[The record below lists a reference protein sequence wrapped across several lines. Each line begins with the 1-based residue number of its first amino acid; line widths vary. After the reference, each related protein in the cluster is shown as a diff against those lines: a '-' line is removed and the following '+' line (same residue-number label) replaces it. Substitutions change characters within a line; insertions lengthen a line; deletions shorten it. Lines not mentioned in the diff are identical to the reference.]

1 MEKIQTTAVKKS
13 KKYGLL
19 FVIFAI
25 VLAFVTTI
33 TVTFAWFTGK
43 DSDSGTGTT
52 PVVAVSVV
60 GGSDTI
66 TLGSVSSV
74 KVNNNSNCDVYV
86 RAKIIPECYD
96 SSGNVLTNYNASDYY
111 TIETTGWSPVS
122 EYDSNYIYYGS
133 PTKVGYETKTLT
145 VVSSITP
152 TKVSAPTGVTVKLSV
167 FVEAIQADS
176 SKLGLNKWKA

>member
-1 MEKIQTTAVKKS
+1 MEKTQTTAVKKS

-19 FVIFAI
+19 FAIFAT
-25 VLAFVTTI
+25 VLVLVTTI
-33 TVTFAWFTGK
+33 TVTFAWFTGS
-43 DSDSGTGTT
+43 DTDSGTGTT

-60 GGSDTI
+60 GGSDII

-74 KVNNNSNCDVYV
+74 EVSNNSNCDVYV
-86 RAKIIPECYD
+86 RAKIIAECCD
-96 SSGNVLTNYNASDYY
+96 SSGHVLTNYNASDYY

-122 EYDSNYIYYGS
+122 EYDSDFIYYGL

-145 VVSSITP
+145 VVSGITKKASP
-152 TKVSAPTGVTVKLSV
+152 PTGVTVKLSV

-176 SKLGLNKWKA
+176 SSRGLNKWKA

>member
-1 MEKIQTTAVKKS
+1 MEKTQTTAVKRS

-96 SSGNVLTNYNASDYY
+96 DSSGHVLTNYNASDYY
-111 TIETTGWSPVS
+111 TIATTGWSAVS
-122 EYDSNYIYYGS
+122 GYDSDFIYYGL

-145 VVSSITP
+145 VVSSITKKANP
-152 TKVSAPTGVTVKLSV
+152 PTGVTVKLSV

-176 SKLGLNKWKA
+176 SGLGLNKWQA